1 MRKGC
6 EETEPMKAT
15 ATTLYDT
22 ANYLNTPEEI
32 VAYLEVSFE
41 EANGDAAI
49 IAKTLD
55 NVIRSKGIARVLLN
69 IGLL

>member
-1 MRKGC
+1 
-6 EETEPMKAT
+6 MKAT